1 MKKTQILQLFLIIM
15 GLFLLFWWPLSHWFY
30 ADWYHELLGFASYD
44 PGMVRIIGTS
54 GIVPVLLIFVTATD
68 PVRYRGNL
76 AILVL
81 FSLLLAGT
89 YLYLILN
96 GQFPLREG
104 ANVVLCIASA
114 GVLIILWPHEETDLS
129 NLQHPQ

>member
-1 MKKTQILQLFLIIM
+1 MNKTRMLQLLLSVM

-30 ADWYHELLGFASYD
+30 ADWYHMLLGFSSYD
-44 PGMVRIIGTS
+44 PALVRIIGTS

-68 PVRYRGNL
+68 PIRYRGNL

-89 YLYLILN
+89 YVFLIVS
-96 GQFPLREG
+96 GQFPVQEV
-104 ANVVLCIASA
+104 ANVILCVVSA
-114 GVLIILWPHEETDLS
+114 GILVMLWPQGAVKVGHVE
-129 NLQHPQ
+129 